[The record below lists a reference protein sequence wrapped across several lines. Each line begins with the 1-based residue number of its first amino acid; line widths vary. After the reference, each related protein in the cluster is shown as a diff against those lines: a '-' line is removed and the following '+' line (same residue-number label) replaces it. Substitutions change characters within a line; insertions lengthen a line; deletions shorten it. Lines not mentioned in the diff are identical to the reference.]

1 MVLKFWWLALILL
14 VIAGV
19 VVALLSRPRS
29 LKGSVPVAYTRRI
42 TSLPGFVARKRRI
55 LIGGL
60 AIVAVTVLGGASALA
75 GISRPITTE
84 TINPQ
89 QKQRD
94 VMLCLDASGSM
105 SMYNAKILDTYA
117 DLIKSFKGERIGM
130 TVFNSAAVSVFPLT
144 TDYEMATEFIEDAQ
158 TGFESHG
165 VRGINFFDG
174 TVDRSID
181 GSSLIGDGLASCLN
195 NFDRDDEERS
205 RSVIF
210 ATDNQLA
217 GEPIYKLM
225 EAAELAK
232 KHKIRV
238 YALAPKGFFSGSKL
252 DELKQAAE
260 TTDGEMFT
268 MGSGG
273 GARGVIQKVQQE
285 EAALTPGDAVTLTH
299 DHPAIPLS
307 ITGILLLIILGRA
320 WGVKL

>member
-19 VVALLSRPRS
+19 VVAFLSRPRS

-144 TDYEMATEFIEDAQ
+144 TDYDMATEFIEDAQ

-238 YALAPKGFFSGSKL
+238 YALARKGVFSGPEL

-260 TTDGEMFT
+260 TTGGEMFT
-268 MGSGG
+268 MGRRG
-273 GARGVIQKVQQE
+273 GAQGVIQKVQQE

-307 ITGILLLIILGRA
+307 ITGIIFLIILGLA